1 MAFQPQPIE
10 NFIGKGL
17 TFPIEL
23 SGGRGVIK
31 SGFEV
36 IRSSIRMILSWPYA
50 QRFMLGEFG
59 SRVEEMLEEPNDEIS
74 RQLIESFIKDAL
86 DTWEKRIQVLE
97 LGVENNSTEG
107 TVMIKLRYSIVNSQ
121 LVDNF
126 VFPFYRQIKY

>member
-31 SGFEV
+31 TGFDL
-36 IRSSIRMILSWPYA
+36 IRQSVRTILSWPYGH
-50 QRFMLGEFG
+50 RFMLGEFG
-59 SRVEEMLEEPNDEIS
+59 SRIEELLEEPNDEVS

-86 DTWEKRIQVLE
+86 STWEKRIQVLE

-107 TVMIKLRYSIVNSQ
+107 TVMIKLTYRIVNSQ
-121 LVDNF
+121 TVDNF
-126 VFPFYRQIKY
+126 IFPFYRQIKY